1 MASTPANAA
10 NLTQDVLSKF
20 LLEELEYKLQI
31 ARIWPFMGVLGGK
44 LRYERT
50 AQLEAVADID
60 SMAQILGD
68 NTPANADKTA
78 DADTSVTFTVGELA
92 TSYLLDYTAQ
102 DRFRYQSIDAVE
114 SVLACKRLMYMYF
127 RKLDLVNGNT
137 LSGDFDSLFDIA
149 NDVAPTLGVGANVV
163 DMGSASPSLAKLQE
177 TYHLVVAGGAE
188 ANCIMCNSRA
198 SRAIIAAY
206 NAAGLHPN
214 RVEMEW
220 VDPLTGGKKRQWMNA
235 INGAPILINDMIET
249 DVSNLTRIY
258 MMVVGEVCDRQI
270 HGVTGI
276 VPKDLE
282 NKLFIRREAAEPSG
296 ATSSQMRVT
305 YTFPVATAMGTGSA
319 LAVLKNVVA

>member
-1 MASTPANAA
+1 
-10 NLTQDVLSKF
+10 
-20 LLEELEYKLQI
+20 
-31 ARIWPFMGVLGGK
+31 
-44 LRYERT
+44 
-50 AQLEAVADID
+50 
-60 SMAQILGD
+60 MAQVLGD
-68 NTPANADKTA
+68 NTPAIADKTA

-92 TSYLLDYTAQ
+92 TSYLLDYTAK
-102 DRFRYQSIDAVE
+102 DRFSSYQSIDNVE

-149 NDVAPTLGVGANVV
+149 GDVNSGSQIIDMSSAAPT
-163 DMGSASPSLAKLQE
+163 LAKLQE

-249 DVSNLTRIY
+249 DGSNLTRIY

-282 NKLFIRREAAEPSG
+282 NKYFIRREAHEPSG
-296 ATSSQMRVT
+296 ATTSQTRVT

-319 LAVLKNVVA
+319 LAILKNVVV